1 MKRRVWI
8 AARDGRADRIV
19 DLLWKAGRETD
30 VDEILNYHK
39 EEDGQSTTP
48 FIIAVCNGHEEVVNV
63 LLIFGVD
70 IDQTGTIKTDANQI
84 FHDATAAG

>member
-1 MKRRVWI
+1 MANKIIHSEIECLKRGVWI

-48 FIIAVCNGHEEVVNV
+48 LIIAVWNGHKDVVIV
-63 LLIFGVD
+63 
-70 IDQTGTIKTDANQI
+70 
-84 FHDATAAG
+84 